1 MPRRLLKHSGI
12 LLKIIFFTSVFIIIV
27 IGGFAYKQISGLTD
41 STNVLITTYRIN
53 VELEQ
58 VTSYLK
64 DAEIGHRNYIV
75 TKDNQYLE
83 PYFNAR
89 ENVNNSFAILK
100 ELTKQNEKQKQNL
113 TELNQLTDKLLTN
126 FSETYDF
133 VENDSTKSEGFKTV
147 FFEEKII
154 MDSLK
159 KKVAEMIRLEE
170 VLLKER
176 QKEYRD
182 NVKFTP
188 LFFYLVILTTIVLII
203 IAYFK
208 IINDFTRIKKFN
220 EELLIFKEST
230 SQSEIIS
237 KQGNWIWHS
246 EANSFTYSD
255 NLYRL
260 LGEEPQ
266 SFNPT
271 INNFLKFVHPEDL
284 DMFKEDLGNM
294 MKDKDLPFINYR
306 IIQKNGN
313 IKHFKTYG
321 KSFYGSD
328 GQKKVLGITTDVTN
342 EIENLITLEERNLE
356 LERNNKELSEF
367 NYVASHDL
375 QEPLRKIQTF
385 ISRLEEKEAESF
397 SNKGFQYLERIK
409 TAADRMRSLID
420 DLLQFSRTNKPDKA
434 FVFSD
439 LNELLENAKQDVAET
454 ILDKKATITSDVLP
468 SIQAIPFQIQQL
480 FLNLLSNSLK
490 YSREGVS
497 PIITITYSKV
507 KLDDDQRF
515 KDITKIYYHKIVFTD
530 NGIGFEQKYA
540 NKIFDL
546 FSRLHNKSNYS
557 GTGVGLAICKKIT
570 DNHNGFILA
579 EGKLNQGAVF
589 TVYLPAN

>member
-133 VENDSTKSEGFKTV
+133 VENDSTKSEGFKTL